1 VNRDDFEDIFL
12 QIPADWY
19 DLSEKELKQ
28 LIDSELLYSNQYFN
42 ILKSSYLESKYKNI
56 FSVKRFN
63 QTLQLNLNAVIGV
76 LPMQIWMCVSYHIP
90 TKTTLFD
97 YKSDFEN
104 IIYID
109 THNTPKF
116 ADLLKQID
124 DKCLKLIRVFSH
136 HH

>member
-1 VNRDDFEDIFL
+1 VYREQYEDIFQQL
-12 QIPADWY
+12 PADWY
-19 DLSEKELKQ
+19 DLSEAELKE
-28 LIDSELLYSNQYFN
+28 LIDSEIMYSNQYFN

-56 FSVKRFN
+56 FSIKKYN
-63 QTLQLNLNAVIGV
+63 QTLEFKLNAVIGV
-76 LPMQIWMCVSYHIP
+76 LPMQIWMYISYHIP

-109 THNTPKF
+109 THSTPKF
-116 ADLLKQID
+116 SDLLRQID

-136 HH
+136 HD